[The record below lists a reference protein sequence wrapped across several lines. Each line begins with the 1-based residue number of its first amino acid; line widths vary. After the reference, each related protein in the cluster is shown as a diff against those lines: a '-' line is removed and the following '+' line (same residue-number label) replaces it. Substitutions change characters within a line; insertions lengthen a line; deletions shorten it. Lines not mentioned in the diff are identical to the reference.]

1 VSVIARLTRYRT
13 PPAALPWLI
22 NEIVTLAR
30 ARSDWVVRD
39 RDRAAEFFFVDTP
52 SGDGL
57 SVVVGEGLSVMPAI
71 DVEGAERGEAEEC
84 EVQLLQVGGPRD
96 SGVVPALSA
105 RVVRCAPDALHDGFN
120 GDAVP
125 TSTHVWVRAL
135 LRAAS
140 GDVLAFAVGTDRIAL
155 EDSLRKL
162 TGQANEVNDFDDCVY
177 HFWRDRS

>member
-1 VSVIARLTRYRT
+1 VRVIARLTPYRT
-13 PPAALPWLI
+13 PPAAVPWLI

-52 SGDGL
+52 TGDGL
-57 SVVVGEGLSVMPAI
+57 SVVLGEGLNVMPAI
-71 DVEGAERGEAEEC
+71 DITGADRGEAEEYD
-84 EVQLLQVGGPRD
+84 VQLLQVGGPRD
-96 SGVVPALSA
+96 SGVVPALFA
-105 RVVRCAPDALHDGFN
+105 RVVRCGPDALRDAFN

-125 TSTHVWVRAL
+125 TSSHVWVRAL
-135 LRAAS
+135 LCAAS
-140 GDVLAFAVGTDRIAL
+140 GDVLAFTIGTDRVAL

-162 TGQANEVNDFDDCVY
+162 TSQATEVNDFDDCVY

>member
-1 VSVIARLTRYRT
+1 
-13 PPAALPWLI
+13 LPSLI

-57 SVVVGEGLSVMPAI
+57 SVVLGEGRSVMPAI
-71 DVEGAERGEAEEC
+71 DVGAANRGEVEEC

-96 SGVVPALSA
+96 SGIIPALLA
-105 RVVRCAPDALHDGFN
+105 RVVRCGPVAVHDAFN

-125 TSTHVWVRAL
+125 TSTDVWVRAL

-140 GDVLAFAVGTDRIAL
+140 GDAVAFAVATEGLAL
-155 EDSLRKL
+155 EESLRRL
-162 TGQANEVNDFDDCVY
+162 TGQASEVKDFDDCVY